1 MLVFIDESGDTGRM
15 TDKGSSKFLVLSVV
29 LFLDSEEA
37 LACDKRIELL
47 RNELNVEGNYEFHF
61 SRNSKAKRIEF
72 LKAVRPYSFSISTVA
87 IDKDPLKLWG
97 EGFNSKKSFYKYA
110 CSMVLTNMLPY
121 LDNAHLIID
130 KSGGDTFAGELKHY
144 LRSRFNTNESI
155 KIKKF
160 KAQDSSK
167 NNLLQLADYCASIS
181 NRVLQ
186 DKNDANEYYKYL
198 SEKVINLQ
206 RWPK

>member
-1 MLVFIDESGDTGRM
+1 
-15 TDKGSSKFLVLSVV
+15 
-29 LFLDSEEA
+29 
-37 LACDKRIELL
+37 
-47 RNELNVEGNYEFHF
+47 
-61 SRNSKAKRIEF
+61 
-72 LKAVRPYSFSISTVA
+72 
-87 IDKDPLKLWG
+87 
-97 EGFNSKKSFYKYA
+97 
-110 CSMVLTNMLPY
+110 MLPY

-130 KSGGDTFAGELKHY
+130 KSGGDTFAGELKRY

-198 SEKVINLQ
+198 SEKLINLQ